1 MRIRKVL
8 LCHSIDDY
16 TLLEDKTFPAN
27 LRGPPQPHK
36 APSLGDFRLLII
48 RVSTFIAFGG
58 KSKYTQRIQYIQLCS
73 YTCSSGPAM
82 LGATIRLIVNKVEN
96 ILYSK
101 VWVTVG
107 DNLSKCLRY

>member
-1 MRIRKVL
+1 M
-8 LCHSIDDY
+8 
-16 TLLEDKTFPAN
+16 EDKTFPAN

-82 LGATIRLIVNKVEN
+82 LVAKKRLTVNKVEN
-96 ILYSK
+96 IFDSK

-107 DNLSKCLRY
+107 EDSLNLNV